1 MGRQN
6 CSKLQTECGQDLP
19 HKVQRAFRLGSGLA
33 NDDKVV
39 SVTDEVETSCVKLP
53 VEMIED
59 DVRQEGRNNTPLRRA
74 DCGRLEDTV
83 LHHAR
88 PEKFLDETQDVAIRD
103 FGGHRLHDD
112 RLRQVIKE
120 GLDIRIQDDAETLVV
135 ERQGLANS
143 PVAIAAL
150 TKAVRRVVKQGFED
164 WVEEATNCLLSH
176 PIANRGNTQWAQLRF
191 VLRNVSP
198 AQGKGS
204 KEPFFKSRSKARRL
218 SLRLASN
225 ILMLTLS
232 IPAAPRLRLTDLKE
246 SSSNGRV
253 ILPVKEW
260 TFCFLVLLI
269 PIMIQNRRETSAELF
284 ENVS

>member
-1 MGRQN
+1 MAHGQGPNLVFEFLQGLWSHTASVSREHKPKEGITLAKGSNARLLSAQ
-6 CSKLQTECGQDLP
+6 LQTECGQDLP

-39 SVTDEVETSCVKLP
+39 RVTDEVETSCVKLP

-59 DVRQEGRNNTPLRRA
+59 DVRPEGRNNTPLRRA
-74 DCGRLEDTV
+74 DCGRLEDTI

-88 PEKFLDETQDVAIRD
+88 PEKFLDERQDVAVRD
-103 FGGHRLHDD
+103 FGRHRLHDD

-198 AQGKGS
+198 AQG
-204 KEPFFKSRSKARRL
+204 ERFKRT
-218 SLRLASN
+218 
-225 ILMLTLS
+225 IL
-232 IPAAPRLRLTDLKE
+232 
-246 SSSNGRV
+246 
-253 ILPVKEW
+253 
-260 TFCFLVLLI
+260 
-269 PIMIQNRRETSAELF
+269 
-284 ENVS
+284 